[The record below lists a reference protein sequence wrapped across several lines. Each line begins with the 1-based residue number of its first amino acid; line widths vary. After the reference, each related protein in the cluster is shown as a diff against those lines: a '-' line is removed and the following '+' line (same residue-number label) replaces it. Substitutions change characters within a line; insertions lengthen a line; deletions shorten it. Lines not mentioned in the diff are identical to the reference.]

1 METTN
6 IYILID
12 PENQQVRYVGKANNI
27 SERYKA
33 HLNRARKHQ
42 IHKLNWINSLRKK
55 GLKPIIKVI
64 DVVPINDWVFWETYW
79 IAQFK
84 SWGFKLINYTNG
96 GDGATFGN
104 QTSFKKGSVAFND
117 TNTYIM
123 CENCKKEFKIS
134 PSRLGKKKFCSKEC
148 YSESKKGISFINNG
162 SFKNNHTPWNKG
174 ITGYST
180 SKKGKPLQ
188 KEIKEK
194 ISNTLKGKLSKK
206 KRKVKQLDMNRNLIK
221 EFSSITEAKLKT
233 GIKGI
238 NNVLT
243 GRAKKAGGYLWE

>member
-55 GLKPIIKVI
+55 GLKPIIEVI
-64 DVVPINDWVFWETYW
+64 DIVPINDWVFWETYW

-84 SWGFKLINYTNG
+84 AWGFKLINYTNG

-104 QTSFKKGSVAFND
+104 QTSFKKGNIPHNLGKSFSQEIRN
-117 TNTYIM
+117 
-123 CENCKKEFKIS
+123 KIS
-134 PSRLGKKKFCSKEC
+134 SSL
-148 YSESKKGISFINNG
+148 KGL
-162 SFKNNHTPWNKG
+162 KN
-174 ITGYST
+174 
-180 SKKGKPLQ
+180 KPLSPVIQ
-188 KEIKEK
+188 MDLQGNFIAKY
-194 ISNTLKGKLSKK
+194 N
-206 KRKVKQLDMNRNLIK
+206 
-221 EFSSITEAKLKT
+221 SITEAAIKT
-233 GIKGI
+233 NSQISKICSVCKGNRKST
-238 NNVLT
+238 NNF
-243 GRAKKAGGYLWE
+243 KWKYEQ

>member
-55 GLKPIIKVI
+55 GLKPIIEVI
-64 DVVPINDWVFWETYW
+64 DIVPINDWVFWETYW

-84 SWGFKLINYTNG
+84 AWGFKLINYTNG

-104 QTSFKKGSVAFND
+104 QTSFKKGNIPWNNGKSFSQETKDKISASLLGVKNKPLCPVIQMDLEGNF
-117 TNTYIM
+117 I
-123 CENCKKEFKIS
+123 EEFK
-134 PSRLGKKKFCSKEC
+134 
-148 YSESKKGISFINNG
+148 
-162 SFKNNHTPWNKG
+162 
-174 ITGYST
+174 
-180 SKKGKPLQ
+180 
-188 KEIKEK
+188 
-194 ISNTLKGKLSKK
+194 
-206 KRKVKQLDMNRNLIK
+206 
-221 EFSSITEAKLKT
+221 SITEASIKT
-233 GIKGI
+233 NSSLSKICSVCKGNRKST
-238 NNVLT
+238 NNF
-243 GRAKKAGGYLWE
+243 KWKYK